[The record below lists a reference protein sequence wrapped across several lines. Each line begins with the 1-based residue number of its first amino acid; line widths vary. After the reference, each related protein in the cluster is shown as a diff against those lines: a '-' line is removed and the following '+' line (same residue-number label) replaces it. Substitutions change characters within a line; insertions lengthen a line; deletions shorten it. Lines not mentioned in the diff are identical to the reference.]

1 MGTVVLVD
9 LVTVVGQGGEDALNE
24 RAMSALTFVGLGTR
38 ANELISSFSYGHQ
51 RLIEIARALA
61 ANPALL
67 LLDEPAAG
75 LNDHEAAEL
84 ARLIR
89 MVADDWNIGVLL
101 VEHKVDLV
109 TSISDTITVLES
121 GRVLAAG
128 TPREVV
134 ASQAVIDAYL
144 GSSAPIEQT
153 EDEVAGGV
161 GSVA

>member
-1 MGTVVLVD
+1 
-9 LVTVVGQGGEDALNE
+9 
-24 RAMSALTFVGLGTR
+24 
-38 ANELISSFSYGHQ
+38 
-51 RLIEIARALA
+51 
-61 ANPALL
+61 
-67 LLDEPAAG
+67 
-75 LNDHEAAEL
+75 
-84 ARLIR
+84 
-89 MVADDWNIGVLL
+89 VLL

-153 EDEVAGGV
+153 KDEVGEDV